1 MDNTEDDCEK
11 SIKTGRR
18 ISQFKV
24 KIPLPNFLP
33 ASKKKIDALIHSL
46 KCFPKMATIRNYTR
60 EDALKA
66 NEEKVKIEAEISDWK
81 SVLDSEGNVGMEG
94 KLVDSEGYPRNDIDI
109 PKVRI
114 ARQKIIC
121 LSNDHKAIMK
131 KIEEILISLHA
142 QQNDAEEAPS
152 RSVQPMDLNLPEPF
166 AKVEFVN
173 IGSPAHDA
181 GIKSGDLVVE
191 FGTQNNS
198 NFKSLM
204 DIGQLCANSQNRG
217 VRIKLIRNNQM
228 VTLTLVP
235 KLWSGKGLL
244 GCKMVPIHLVM

>member
-1 MDNTEDDCEK
+1 
-11 SIKTGRR
+11 
-18 ISQFKV
+18 
-24 KIPLPNFLP
+24 
-33 ASKKKIDALIHSL
+33 
-46 KCFPKMATIRNYTR
+46 MATIVNYTR

-66 NEEKVKIEAEISDWK
+66 NEEKIRIEAEISNWK

-94 KLVDSEGYPRNDIDI
+94 KLVDQEGYPRNDIDVS
-109 PKVRI
+109 KVRL

-121 LSNDHKAIMK
+121 LSNDHKAIMT

-142 QQNDAEEAPS
+142 QQANNAEEAES
-152 RSVQPMDLNLPEPF
+152 SSVGTSGSGVHPMDQDLPEPF

-173 IGSPAHDA
+173 IGSPAQDA
-181 GIKSGDLVVE
+181 GMKSGDLVVE
-191 FGTQNNS
+191 FGTYNNS

-204 DIGQLCANSQNRG
+204 DIGQLLTNSQNKNMR
-217 VRIKLIRNNQM
+217 VKLIRNHQM
-228 VTLTLVP
+228 ITLTLVP

>member
-1 MDNTEDDCEK
+1 
-11 SIKTGRR
+11 
-18 ISQFKV
+18 
-24 KIPLPNFLP
+24 
-33 ASKKKIDALIHSL
+33 
-46 KCFPKMATIRNYTR
+46 MATIVNYTR

-66 NEEKVKIEAEISDWK
+66 SEEKIRIEAEISNWK

-94 KLVDSEGYPRNDIDI
+94 KLVDQEGYPRNDIDVS
-109 PKVRI
+109 KVRL

-121 LSNDHKAIMK
+121 LSNDHKAIMT

-142 QQNDAEEAPS
+142 QQANNAEEAES
-152 RSVQPMDLNLPEPF
+152 SSVGTSGSGVHPMDQDLPEPF

-173 IGSPAHDA
+173 IGSPAQDA
-181 GIKSGDLVVE
+181 GMKSGDLVVE
-191 FGTQNNS
+191 FGTYNNS

-204 DIGQLCANSQNRG
+204 DIGQLLTNSQNKNMR
-217 VRIKLIRNNQM
+217 VKLIRNHQM
-228 VTLTLVP
+228 ITLTLVP

>member
-1 MDNTEDDCEK
+1 
-11 SIKTGRR
+11 
-18 ISQFKV
+18 
-24 KIPLPNFLP
+24 
-33 ASKKKIDALIHSL
+33 
-46 KCFPKMATIRNYTR
+46 MATIVNYTR

-66 NEEKVKIEAEISDWK
+66 NEEKIRIEAEISNWK

-94 KLVDSEGYPRNDIDI
+94 KLVDQEGYPRNDIDVS
-109 PKVRI
+109 KVRL

-121 LSNDHKAIMK
+121 LSNDHKAIMT

-142 QQNDAEEAPS
+142 QQANNAEEAES
-152 RSVQPMDLNLPEPF
+152 SSVGTSGSGVHPMDQDLPEPF

-173 IGSPAHDA
+173 IGSPAQDA
-181 GIKSGDLVVE
+181 GIRAGDLVVE

-204 DIGQLCANSQNRG
+204 DIGQLVTNSQNKN
-217 VRIKLIRNNQM
+217 VRIKLIRNHQM
-228 VTLTLVP
+228 ITLTLVP

>member
-1 MDNTEDDCEK
+1 
-11 SIKTGRR
+11 
-18 ISQFKV
+18 
-24 KIPLPNFLP
+24 
-33 ASKKKIDALIHSL
+33 
-46 KCFPKMATIRNYTR
+46 MATIVNYTR

-66 NEEKVKIEAEISDWK
+66 SEEKIRIEAEISNWK

-94 KLVDSEGYPRNDIDI
+94 KLVDQEGYPRNDIDVS
-109 PKVRI
+109 KVRL

-121 LSNDHKAIMK
+121 LSNDHKAIMT

-142 QQNDAEEAPS
+142 QQANNAEEAES
-152 RSVQPMDLNLPEPF
+152 SSSIGTTSGSGVHPMDQDLPEPF

-173 IGSPAHDA
+173 IGSPAQDA
-181 GIKSGDLVVE
+181 GIRAGDLVVE

-204 DIGQLCANSQNRG
+204 DIGQLVTNSQNKN
-217 VRIKLIRNNQM
+217 VRIKLIRNHQLI
-228 VTLTLVP
+228 TLTLVP